1 MKTILVPT
9 DFSLN
14 ADNALYYAIDL
25 AKRSHFKLLLLH
37 AYQVNYPNPYVPL
50 DYLVEEKGNALKDS
64 DNQLKS
70 TAQKISHAGHLEYE
84 YLSVE
89 DAPVDAILKII
100 KEKEIDLVVMGTK
113 GDSNLANNI
122 FGSNA
127 AKVLE
132 KATCPVMAIPQDSSF
147 KDIKKFTYATAY
159 NYSDVYAL
167 KKVVE
172 MAKLFNAQVNVLHIL
187 DNSKSLDKEKELMK
201 NFMDEVNRKIQYS
214 NMSFQLLE
222 GKNVEDALEEYIV
235 SDSTSI
241 LVMSTHHR
249 DFFDKLFGKSITKHM
264 AYHTSIPLMAFHHDK
279 KSSIKVY

>member
-25 AKRSHFKLLLLH
+25 AKRSHSKILLLH

-50 DYLVEEKGNALKDS
+50 DYLVEEKDNALKDS

-70 TAQKISHAGHLEYE
+70 TALKISHAGDVDFEC
-84 YLSVE
+84 LSIE
-89 DAPVDAILKII
+89 DGPVDAILKVA

-113 GDSNLANNI
+113 GNSNLANTV
-122 FGSNA
+122 FGSNS

-132 KATCPVMAIPQDSSF
+132 KSTCPVMAIPQESSF
-147 KDIKKFTYATAY
+147 KEIKKYTYATSY
-159 NYSDVYAL
+159 NYSDIYAI

-172 MAKLFNAQVNVLHIL
+172 MARLFNAQVNVLHII
-187 DNSKSLDKEKELMK
+187 DNSKSLDEEKALMK
-201 NFMDEVNRKIQYS
+201 KFMDEVNRKIQYN

-222 GKNVEDALEEYIV
+222 GNNIEDALEEYIV

-264 AYHTSIPLMAFHHDK
+264 AYHTSIPLMAFHYDK
-279 KSSIKVY
+279 KSAIKVY